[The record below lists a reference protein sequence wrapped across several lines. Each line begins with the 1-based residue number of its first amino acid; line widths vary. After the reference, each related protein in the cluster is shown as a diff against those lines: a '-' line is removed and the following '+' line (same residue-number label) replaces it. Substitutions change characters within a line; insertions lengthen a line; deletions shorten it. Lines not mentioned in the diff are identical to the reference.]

1 MGHGRPHH
9 DANSTPRLLSREQ
22 AAAFCGFVISTF
34 DVWVRHGLLSAPSSP
49 DGLWHLEELSA
60 ALNRVSHEGRCNTN
74 QTPARRTVY
83 VPLPNV
89 HRVSR
94 RLVDGLSRPHY
105 RHRKTGTKLPDQP
118 GSPKF
123 MTALIDC
130 ERRYAAQQQAEASAP
145 KLPTHSDNQSPAA
158 PQPSRETIP
167 TPPKSVTQN
176 SVRRGR
182 PPSSTER
189 LFRNSRRRAAVTQAE
204 IARVIR
210 AAKQAGAAE
219 VQVRL
224 SHSASIHIRLQPGN
238 LLNSDDEIIL

>member
-1 MGHGRPHH
+1 M
-9 DANSTPRLLSREQ
+9 AIAPRSASIIVPQAFDWHE
-22 AAAFCGFVISTF
+22 AAAHCRFTTATF
-34 DVWVRHGLLSAPSSP
+34 RAWVRHGLLPAPSSAT
-49 DGLWHLEELSA
+49 GRWHPEELSA
-60 ALNRVSHEGRCNTN
+60 ALDRVSHEGHCNTN
-74 QTPARRTVY
+74 QTPARRAAY

-224 SHSASIHIRLQPGN
+224 SDSASIHIRLQPGD